1 MRNAGRERMFVSRID
16 QRIQTA
22 ALKGRID
29 ASSWCHDRDP
39 RALRPADLLATL
51 KRRIYG

>member
-1 MRNAGRERMFVSRID
+1 MFVSRID

-29 ASSWCHDRDP
+29 AHRGVMIGTREPC
-39 RALRPADLLATL
+39 DLLTCCHL